1 MKYWRVNKME
11 IKNWKE
17 MYSKP
22 KEVSEKELK
31 QLRKKGKVYR
41 CPDRKVKGSKNARWG
56 WCE

>member
-31 QLRKKGKVYR
+31 QLRKKGDPHEGKT
-41 CPDRKVKGSKNARWG
+41 RKARKITDLD
-56 WCE
+56 EK